1 MSGEWLVKQAFE
13 TLEMDDN
20 LAEIAQMLLTTK
32 LLHPSGDYHI
42 AIAQGSNMRRIG
54 RTLFGHR

>member
-1 MSGEWLVKQAFE
+1 LVKQAFE

-20 LAEIAQMLLTTK
+20 LVEIAQMLLTTK